1 MSAPFFDPA
10 LALRWMRGN
19 QAAVDFLRLA
29 FQVAHLWD
37 DLIDRDRVLADD
49 AIHEGMFI
57 ALVLLPRNPFYRAN
71 FDTLNSILAN
81 ASTNWRIATEL
92 ERAEGTAPKRIAY
105 VMRGAYVDLV
115 THSALL
121 LGGPTWARDVGVEL
135 RQLTE
140 PWGEYLTNLE
150 AERAARGD

>member
-49 AIHEGMFI
+49 AINDGMFA

-81 ASTNWRIATEL
+81 ASTNWRISTEL
-92 ERAEGTAPKRIAY
+92 ERADGTAPKRIAY
-105 VMRGAYVDLV
+105 VLRGAYMDLV

-121 LGGPTWARDVGVEL
+121 LGGPQWARDVGLEL